1 MLRLIRYLVFGLLV
15 LAGGLSARA
24 QEFRVEI
31 GEGVSASEIRRQTR
45 LFDEHIVR
53 MGETGF
59 SIARGYAIAPR
70 TLAEDNPGV
79 DLANVRVGQVLLIRK
94 RDRGRT
100 EPDRVARLWEEMMAR
115 RVADETER
123 RAAASAAAQAALPPV
138 DTLLNAV
145 VEGYGLGGMFPS
157 LAPDGGSGRSGVADF
172 SEGGVPHIALML
184 PLDQSGSQFT
194 DFYRGALVALE
205 NQKQQGRSAQ
215 LTLYNTENSAE
226 KVQSIVTSGDFA
238 HTDLIIGPVYE
249 DEMEPAVRFGEARGV
264 PVVSPLATLRNT
276 RSDAVWQMAPDPAAK
291 YDKLRPMLQ
300 GNVNIVIVSSGG
312 ADDAEF
318 EREISAEFGE
328 IPPKRFV
335 VPAGGGGDFASLLDW
350 GRPNVVVVLAGSELS
365 VNVALAT
372 ISSSYSHAIAT
383 RPGRPSIT
391 VVGTSR
397 WAGYSAG
404 VSLDPNLLFKLNTR
418 FVTNYHIDRG
428 NRGARLFEARY
439 LELFGDFPSKSAFRG
454 YDAVALFVGALFESG
469 ATFDERIERVE
480 SAPLGTEYRFV
491 RDDGYVG
498 RRVNDRWTLVTYSS
512 DYNITTE

>member
-1 MLRLIRYLVFGLLV
+1 MVLRLITYLVFGLLV
-15 LAGGLSARA
+15 LACGLPASA
-24 QEFRVEI
+24 QEFRVNI
-31 GEGVSASEIRRQTR
+31 DEGLSTSEIRRQTR

-100 EPDRVARLWEEMMAR
+100 EPDRVTRLWDEMM
-115 RVADETER
+115 ER
-123 RAAASAAAQAALPPV
+123 RAADEAARQAARARAEAPRV
-138 DTLLNAV
+138 DTLLSV
-145 VEGYGLGGMFPS
+145 IVDSYGQGEVFS
-157 LAPDGGSGRSGVADF
+157 PDGGGRRSEATDF

-184 PLDQSGSQFT
+184 PLNQSGSVFT

-205 NQKQQGRSAQ
+205 DLKQQGRSAQ
-215 LTLYNTENSAE
+215 VTLYNTENSAA
-226 KVQSIVTSGDFA
+226 KVQNIVTSGEFA
-238 HTDLIIGPVYE
+238 GTDLIIGPVYE
-249 DEMEPAVRFGEARGV
+249 DEMVPAVSFGEARGV
-264 PVVSPLATLRNT
+264 PVVSPLSTLHRLD
-276 RSDAVWQMAPDPAAK
+276 SDVLWQMAPDAASK
-291 YDKLRPMLQ
+291 YDKLRPVLQ
-300 GNVNIVIVSSGG
+300 GDVNIVIVSSGG

-318 EREISAEFGE
+318 EREISAELGE

-350 GRPNVVVVLAGSELS
+350 GRPNVVIVLAGNELS

-428 NRGARLFEARY
+428 NRQTRLFEARY

-469 ATFDERIERVE
+469 TSFDERIDRVGA
-480 SAPLGTEYRFV
+480 APLGTEYRFV
-491 RDDGYVG
+491 KDGGYVG
-498 RRVNDRWTLVTYSS
+498 RRINDRWTLVSFS
-512 DYNITTE
+512 NDYNITTE